1 MCESRYL
8 FFFFIH
14 PSNHEGYKKQRLL
27 LTNTTS
33 NQQREILHLHYT
45 GWPDFGVPIATGRF
59 LAMLQELREQSGT
72 LLTHCS
78 AGIGRSGV
86 LITVDAAMRLNQA
99 GLYID
104 IPKIVSKLRRQ
115 RDGMI
120 QSAEQYQFTYKA
132 IADALQNIIHTPSTT
147 TQEDPSGYTTLNR
160 RGSGK
165 KDGSST
171 LTKPKKVQIVLPP
184 K

>member
-1 MCESRYL
+1 MCESRFL
-8 FFFFIH
+8 FFIFIH

-27 LTNTTS
+27 LTNTIS

-86 LITVDAAMRLNQA
+86 LITVDAAIRLNQA
-99 GLYID
+99 GIYID
-104 IPKIVSKLRRQ
+104 VPKIVSKLRQQ